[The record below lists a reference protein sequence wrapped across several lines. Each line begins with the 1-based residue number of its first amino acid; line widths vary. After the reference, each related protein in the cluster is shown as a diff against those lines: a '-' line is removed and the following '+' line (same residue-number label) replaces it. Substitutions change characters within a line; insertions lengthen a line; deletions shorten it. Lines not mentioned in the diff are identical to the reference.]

1 MRTGQAQSA
10 AIQSKGA
17 LGRGDL
23 LRLLKLGLAPESAG
37 DLLGYRPPARPT
49 VASDLVISAS
59 VNAFAGAATAAVTA
73 VVIPAAPPSTAPS
86 LWRVIGPD
94 VTVTD
99 GENQIPKCLR
109 AGPACS
115 ETALSNRTD
124 AAPAVRP
131 LLNKARLGGTLRGL
145 LLREGE
151 IDEVDDVRLVDELAR
166 CRTPSRV
173 PRHVRRSWPA
183 RIQILWDESPAL
195 RPLRHDQVKVV
206 QWLRRWRGELGLEEL
221 IVGERLSS
229 EWHRRIGRGDLARV
243 VVLPRKRPDAGT
255 TLLALSDLGCLNQ
268 DVARC
273 EFWASELQQ
282 AFKAGAQCRALVP
295 GPPARWNW
303 SLARRWGARDWERGT
318 RKRSGAAG
326 PTLRF
331 ERA

>member
-1 MRTGQAQSA
+1 MRTDQAQPA
-10 AIQSKGA
+10 AVQSKGA

-23 LRLLKLGLAPESAG
+23 LRLLKLGLAPEAAG
-37 DLLGYRPPARPT
+37 DLLGYRPPESPAAH
-49 VASDLVISAS
+49 ASTEMVG
-59 VNAFAGAATAAVTA
+59 GAARVGVAESLSLGEEVSAQ
-73 VVIPAAPPSTAPS
+73 VIRAPTAPP

-99 GENQIPKCLR
+99 SENQIPKCLR

-115 ETALSNRTD
+115 EAALSNRTD
-124 AAPAVRP
+124 EAPEVRP
-131 LLNKARLGGTLRGL
+131 LLNVARLGVTLRGL

-151 IDEVDDVRLVDELAR
+151 TDEVDDVRLVDELAR
-166 CRTPSRV
+166 CRTPSSV
-173 PRHVRRSWPA
+173 PRRVRRSWPA
-183 RIQILWDESPAL
+183 RIQILWDQSSAL
-195 RPLRHDQVKVV
+195 RPLRHDQVNVV

-221 IVGERLSS
+221 IVGERRSP

-273 EFWASELQQ
+273 EFWTSEVHQ
-282 AFKAGAQCRALVP
+282 AVKAGAQCRALVP
-295 GPPARWNW
+295 GPPARWNR

-318 RKRSGAAG
+318 RKRTGAAR
-326 PTLRF
+326 PTS
-331 ERA
+331 A